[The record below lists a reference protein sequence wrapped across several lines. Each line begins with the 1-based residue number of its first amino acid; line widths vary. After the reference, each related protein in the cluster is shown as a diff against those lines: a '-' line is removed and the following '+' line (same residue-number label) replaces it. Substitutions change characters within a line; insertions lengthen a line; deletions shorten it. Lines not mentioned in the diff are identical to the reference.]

1 MASRNNKFGDF
12 YGETEISIELK
23 RQKYSNILA
32 ILNIKFN
39 ESKDAML
46 NIKKVYKH
54 LSKKKSYSSRNDIA
68 EIKELLKELKSDGIK
83 TTKLES
89 KNDILKTELEEI
101 NKEYKS
107 IDLQI
112 HTLMYRK
119 ACRVKQIK
127 LKTRNKPNISN
138 ISKTIKQ
145 QKTFTNSLNAFKA

>member
-1 MASRNNKFGDF
+1 MANRNTNFGDF

-54 LSKKKSYSSRNDIA
+54 LSEKKSYSSRDDIA
-68 EIKELLKELKSDGIK
+68 EIKELLKELKSGGIK

-89 KNDILKTELEEI
+89 KNDILKAELEEI
-101 NKEYKS
+101 TVF
-107 IDLQI
+107 D
-112 HTLMYRK
+112 
-119 ACRVKQIK
+119 VV
-127 LKTRNKPNISN
+127 
-138 ISKTIKQ
+138 
-145 QKTFTNSLNAFKA
+145 